1 MAKEI
6 YTLKASASCTN
17 TTEQT
22 VLCDAPEGEEY
33 IVWSRICAIA
43 VDDQPDLITIF
54 ARHGASDYILDIAQ
68 NSPSGAGFAVY
79 SDVVLPASWQIGA
92 KFAVATSGKLLQ
104 VFAFGR
110 SPDFKI

>member
-1 MAKEI
+1 MAKDI

-22 VLCDAPEGEEY
+22 VLCDPQEGEDY
-33 IVWSRICAIA
+33 IVWHRITAVA

-54 ARHGASDYILDIAQ
+54 ARHGASDYILDVAQ
-68 NSPSGAGFAVY
+68 NSPSGAGF
-79 SDVVLPASWQIGA
+79 SLSGDIVLPGSWQIGA
-92 KFAVATSGKLLQ
+92 KFAVAASGKLLQ